1 MATSQS
7 PLEGPP
13 SGWARRF
20 PRDEKVFLLL
30 IVGSVVVLTSF
41 SIGWMIW
48 GSHNVPTK
56 AEVVDQREYAAKV
69 NDFATRYRGPD
80 GKVWVPPG
88 TDAYMLAFRYGW
100 TPELVL
106 QEDVETTIWISSA
119 DVLHGFS
126 IVGQNLNLQIAP
138 KHGFGV
144 VLTPDEPGRYRIICN
159 EYCGLGHQDM
169 ANFLTVVTASEMA
182 GAQEAIAAA
191 GEAEDTG
198 APAPGAEAGVIEI
211 SADASNAL
219 AFDVDELEATAGKVT
234 ISMANPSALP
244 HNVAIKGAG
253 VDVKGDVVGTG
264 GTSTVSEE
272 LEAGT
277 YTFYCS
283 VPGHEEGGMKGTL
296 TVS

>member
-1 MATSQS
+1 MSTPQS
-7 PLEGPP
+7 PITSPAP
-13 SGWARRF
+13 GWATRF
-20 PRDEKVFLLL
+20 PRDEKIFFLL
-30 IVGSVVVLTSF
+30 VLTSVVAMTAF
-41 SIGWMIW
+41 SIGWLIW
-48 GSHNVPTK
+48 GSHNVPTR
-56 AEVVDQREYAAKV
+56 AEVVDQKEYAAKV

-88 TDAYMLAFRYGW
+88 TDGYMLAFRYGW

-138 KHGFGV
+138 KHGFGA

-169 ANFLTVVTASEMA
+169 TNFLTVVTASEMA
-182 GAQEAIAAA
+182 AAQETIAA
-191 GEAEDTG
+191 GEDDGGGAAPGGTTG
-198 APAPGAEAGVIEI
+198 AIEI
-211 SADASNAL
+211 RADQSNAL
-219 AFDVDELEATAGKVT
+219 AFDVKELEAKAGTVT

-244 HNVAIKGAG
+244 HNVAIKGNG
-253 VDVKGDVVGTG
+253 VDVRGVVVGTG

-272 LEAGT
+272 LEPGT

-283 VPGHEEGGMKGTL
+283 VPGHEAGGMTGTL